1 MIERGFVVAFDFDQ
15 AIAVNMQ
22 QHPATTMTT
31 AAGAFENGRGVAH
44 GRDNLFSDSSTGT

>member
-1 MIERGFVVAFDFDQ
+1 MIERGFAVAFDFGQ
-15 AIAVNMQ
+15 AIAVNVQ

-31 AAGAFENGRGVAH
+31 TAGAFQDGRGVAY